1 MINIQNISI
10 RIGSSS
16 LLEDAKLFIAK
27 GQKAGLIG
35 PNGTGKTTLFR
46 AILGEQDFTGAIDM
60 PKDVRLVSVAQH
72 INDLDKSPLV
82 HVLESDKER
91 TELLKRLE
99 NPDISPEEMGDIYD
113 RLLAIDAYSAE
124 ARAATILQGLGFDTE
139 MQNQPLNNLS
149 GGWQMRVALA
159 AALFVPSDVLMLDE
173 PTNHLDLEASLWLE
187 DYLIRYAGTII
198 LISHDRNFLNH
209 VCNHIIHLSGKKLE
223 LYKGNY
229 DTFQKTRALK
239 LELLAKN
246 AAKIEEK
253 RKHLQSFVDRFKAK
267 ATKAKQAQS
276 RIKMIAK
283 LEEVALL
290 PKDPETVF
298 NFPEPADI
306 APPLLKIEKAS
317 AGYGD
322 NVVLRNLNIM
332 LNPMDKIA
340 ILGKNGNGKSTLAK
354 VISEK
359 LPLMSGYFYRS
370 PKLEVAYFAQHLLD
384 DAIDKTETPFDH
396 VARRMR
402 QLGKDPL
409 RKNVLAH
416 LARYGIVSCADTL
429 CGNISGGQQS
439 RLMIALICLSAPNL
453 LIMDEPTN
461 HLDIDGRDALIEAL
475 NVYEGTVILITHDF
489 HLLEATADTLWLV
502 DNHECKEFAGDLND
516 YRDFLLKGESDESLS
531 KKSSSKDSKSGKKDK
546 NTPLDKV
553 INKLEKDLAELNQS
567 RSALENKMMKGGNL
581 LAIQKELET
590 LDAEIAAL
598 ETKLLDKMMEQEEA
612 EQAS

>member
-1 MINIQNISI
+1 MINIQNLSI

-16 LLEDAKLFIAK
+16 LLEDADLFVAK

-35 PNGTGKTTLFR
+35 PNGTGKTTLLR
-46 AILGEQDFTGAIDM
+46 AILGGQDYIGTIEM

-72 INDLDKSPLV
+72 INDLDKSPLL

-91 TELLKRLE
+91 TELFKRLE
-99 NPDISPEEMGDIYD
+99 NPNISPEEMGDAYE
-113 RLLAIDAYSAE
+113 RLMTIDAYSAE
-124 ARAATILQGLGFDTE
+124 SRAATILQGLGFDND
-139 MQNQPLNNLS
+139 MQNQPLSDFS

-159 AALFVPSDVLMLDE
+159 SALFVPSDILMLDE

-187 DYLIRYAGTII
+187 DYLIRYNGTII

-209 VCNHIIHLSGKKLE
+209 ICNHIIHLSGKKLE
-223 LYKGNY
+223 LYKGDY

-239 LELLAKN
+239 MELLAKN

-253 RKHLQSFVDRFKAK
+253 RKHLQSFVDRFRAK

-276 RIKMIAK
+276 RMKMIAK
-283 LEEVALL
+283 LDEVAML

-298 NFPEPADI
+298 NFPEPLTV
-306 APPLLKIEKAS
+306 APPLLKIENGT

-322 NVVLRNLNIM
+322 KVVLRNLNIM

-340 ILGKNGNGKSTLAK
+340 VLGKNGNGKSTLAK
-354 VISEK
+354 VISEN
-359 LPLMSGYFYRS
+359 LPLMSGDFYRS
-370 PKLEVAYFAQHLLD
+370 CKLEVAYFAQHLLE
-384 DAIDKTETPFDH
+384 DAIDKKSTPFDH
-396 VARRMR
+396 ISRKMRM
-402 QLGKDPL
+402 LGKDPL

-475 NVYEGTVILITHDF
+475 NAYEGTVILITHDF
-489 HLLEATADTLWLV
+489 HLIEATADTLWLV
-502 DNHECKEFAGDLND
+502 HNHECKEFTGDIED
-516 YRDFLLKGESDESLS
+516 YRSFLLKGEVNESLTP
-531 KKSSSKDSKSGKKDK
+531 KSSGKDSNKGKKDK
-546 NTPLDKV
+546 FVSLDKV

-567 RSALENKMMKGGNL
+567 RSSLENKMMKGGNL
-581 LAIQKELET
+581 LAMQKELET
-590 LDAEIAAL
+590 LEEEISAL
-598 ETKLLDKMMEQEEA
+598 ENKILDKMEER
-612 EQAS
+612 EVRAS